1 MRGHNSS
8 DSDPELVIIGARSNL
23 TQSLK
28 SKSATIVIPTSLMLN
43 TSDSISVPKNL
54 PLIINAFQPA
64 TQLSDLTNPT
74 AYIDRSLLVLARS
87 LAWAKSAHCSKI
99 IYTSSAVVYG
109 ENQDCRED
117 DAIQIHGLH
126 SAVKAAAEQL
136 TSNFASDSG
145 LDYTIVRLFNL
156 YGGQDQFSVIY
167 RLLQAVKTKTPFQL
181 INSGNAIRDFTHVL
195 DATNAYLGLLK
206 HDSPKILNVGSGR
219 GMSVSN
225 LIQFI
230 SELGIELEIENTAR
244 DEVNAC
250 VANIERLERSIDVDS
265 FQSPFTYLA
274 EQIQP

>member
-1 MRGHNSS
+1 MAVRDGF
-8 DSDPELVIIGARSNL
+8 DSEPRLVIVGARGNL
-23 TQSLK
+23 TNSLQEK
-28 SKSATIVIPTSLMLN
+28 TSVIVVPTAQMLN
-43 TSDSISVPKNL
+43 NQLSFSVPKNL
-54 PLIINAFQPA
+54 PLVINAFQPA
-64 TQLSDLTNPT
+64 TQLADLTDPV
-74 AYIDRSLLVLARS
+74 AYMDRSLLVLARA
-87 LAWAKSAHCSKI
+87 LAWAKSSHCSKI

-109 ENQDCRED
+109 ENGDCRED

-126 SAVKAAAEQL
+126 SALKVAAEQL
-136 TSNFASDSG
+136 TSNYASNSG

-156 YGGQDQFSVIY
+156 YGGLDQFSVIY
-167 RLLQAVKTKTPFQL
+167 RLLQAVKDKSPFQL
-181 INSGNAIRDFTHVL
+181 INSGNALRDFTHVF
-195 DATNAYLGLLK
+195 DATNAYLGLLER
-206 HDSPKILNVGSGR
+206 DSPKILNVGSGR

>member
-1 MRGHNSS
+1 MRGHISS
-8 DSDPELVIIGARSNL
+8 DSDPELIIIGARSNL
-23 TQSLK
+23 TQSLQNQ
-28 SKSATIVIPTSLMLN
+28 SAAIVIPTNLMLE

-64 TQLSDLTNPT
+64 TQLSDLTDPI
-74 AYIDRSLLVLARS
+74 AYMDRSLLVLARS
-87 LAWAKSAHCSKI
+87 LAWAKSSHCSKI

-126 SAVKAAAEQL
+126 SSVKAAAEQL
-136 TSNFASDSG
+136 TSNFASNSG

-181 INSGNAIRDFTHVL
+181 INSGNALRDFTHVS

-206 HDSPKILNVGSGR
+206 HHSPTILNVGSGR
-219 GMSVSN
+219 GVTVGN
-225 LIQFI
+225 LIQLI
-230 SELGIELEIENTAR
+230 SELGVVLKINNIER
-244 DEVNAC
+244 VEVKAC
-250 VANIERLERSIDVDS
+250 VANIERLEKSINVDS
-265 FQSPFTYLA
+265 FQNPFTYLA

>member
-1 MRGHNSS
+1 MAVRDGF
-8 DSDPELVIIGARSNL
+8 DSEPRLVIVGARGNL
-23 TQSLK
+23 TNSLQEK
-28 SKSATIVIPTSLMLN
+28 TSVIVVPTAQMLN
-43 TSDSISVPKNL
+43 NQLSFSIPKNL
-54 PLIINAFQPA
+54 PLVINAFQPA
-64 TQLSDLTNPT
+64 TQLADLTDPV
-74 AYIDRSLLVLARS
+74 AYMDRSLLVLARA
-87 LAWAKSAHCSKI
+87 LAWAKSSHCSKI

-109 ENQDCRED
+109 ENGDCREE
-117 DAIQIHGLH
+117 DAIQILGLH
-126 SAVKAAAEQL
+126 SALKAAAEQL
-136 TSNFASDSG
+136 TSNFASNSG

-167 RLLQAVKTKTPFQL
+167 RLLQAVKDKSPFQL
-181 INSGNAIRDFTHVL
+181 INSGNALRDFTHVF
-195 DATNAYLGLLK
+195 DATNAYLGLLER
-206 HDSPKILNVGSGR
+206 DSPKILNVGSGR

>member
-1 MRGHNSS
+1 MAVRDGF
-8 DSDPELVIIGARSNL
+8 DSEPRLVIVGARGNL
-23 TQSLK
+23 TNSLQEK
-28 SKSATIVIPTSLMLN
+28 TSVIVVPTAQMLN
-43 TSDSISVPKNL
+43 NQLSFSIPKNL
-54 PLIINAFQPA
+54 PLVINAFQPA
-64 TQLSDLTNPT
+64 TQLADLTDPV
-74 AYIDRSLLVLARS
+74 AYMDRSLLVLARA
-87 LAWAKSAHCSKI
+87 LAWAKSSHCSKI

-109 ENQDCRED
+109 ENGDCREE
-117 DAIQIHGLH
+117 DAIQILGLH
-126 SAVKAAAEQL
+126 SALKAAAEQL
-136 TSNFASDSG
+136 TSNFASNSG

-156 YGGQDQFSVIY
+156 YGGLDQFSVIY
-167 RLLQAVKTKTPFQL
+167 RLLQAVKDKSPFQL
-181 INSGNAIRDFTHVL
+181 INSGNALRDFTHVF
-195 DATNAYLGLLK
+195 DATNAYLGLLER
-206 HDSPKILNVGSGR
+206 DSPKILNVGSGR